1 MYPHH
6 HSIMQV
12 TSTQEGRTRIPN
24 IAMPCKHLIC
34 NIYTGQGFKNLLKHY
49 RKISDPRGK
58 QFALFNILLSLGHL
72 DLPQLYVTG
81 TLQTDVKMSS
91 SILKSRVVKQTFVV
105 NS

>member
-12 TSTQEGRTRIPN
+12 TSTQEGRTRIPS

-72 DLPQLYVTG
+72 DLPQLYVT
-81 TLQTDVKMSS
+81 LQTDVKMSS
-91 SILKSRVVKQTFVV
+91 SILKSRVVKPTFVV